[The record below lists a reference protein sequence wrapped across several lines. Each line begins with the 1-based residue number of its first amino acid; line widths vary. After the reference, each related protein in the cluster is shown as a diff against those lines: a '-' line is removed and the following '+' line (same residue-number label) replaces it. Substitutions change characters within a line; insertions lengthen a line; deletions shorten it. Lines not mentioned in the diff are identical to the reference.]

1 MEKLGSYKQ
10 CRVAQP
16 SSGAISELCRSNN
29 TIGRDNALWK
39 QLLDFD
45 CKAAPIQQ

>member
-16 SSGAISELCRSNN
+16 SSGAIGELCDN

-39 QLLDFD
+39 QLFDFD